1 MGDADVRRTAEMAL
15 GFLLFKKPEQ
25 CPELI
30 ALVYESYIP
39 RVRYGAALA
48 LGIACAGTGSR
59 EATAIIEPM
68 TNDNVNYVRRAALIA
83 SALIMIQHTE
93 ATCPKVKDFRALY
106 AKIITDKHEDVMVKL
121 GAIFAQG
128 IIDAGGRNVTVSL
141 QSRTGHTNM
150 MAVVGML
157 VFTQYWYW
165 FPLSHFL
172 ALAFTPSCVIAL
184 NSELDMPVLQYRSN
198 AKPSTYAYP
207 PALEE
212 TKKESKEKV
221 ATAVLSITAKQKKK
235 EAEKNK
241 KDGGEAKEE
250 KMDVDDDKKDKKK
263 DEGEK
268 KKEASADSK
277 ADVKKTDKDEKET
290 KDGKEKKEAEA
301 TFEILNNPARVMKP
315 QLQVIKMEPPNSTEK
330 AMYQPI
336 KDISIGGVVMVKR
349 VRDAEGDKKEEIV
362 EPVKTSRKEDAS
374 TEEEPEPP
382 EPFEY
387 TE

>member
-1 MGDADVRRTAEMAL
+1 MG
-15 GFLLFKKPEQ
+15 
-25 CPELI
+25 
-30 ALVYESYIP
+30 
-39 RVRYGAALA
+39 
-48 LGIACAGTGSR
+48 
-59 EATAIIEPM
+59 
-68 TNDNVNYVRRAALIA
+68 
-83 SALIMIQHTE
+83 
-93 ATCPKVKDFRALY
+93 
-106 AKIITDKHEDVMVKL
+106 TDKHEDVMVKL

-157 VFTQYWYW
+157 EFTQYWYW

-172 ALAFTPSCVIAL
+172 ALAFTPSYVIAL

-241 KDGGEAKEE
+241 KDGGEVKEE
-250 KMDVDDDKKDKKK
+250 KMDVDDDKKEKKK

-268 KKEASADSK
+268 KKEASADNK
-277 ADVKKTDKDEKET
+277 ADAKKTDKDEKEN
-290 KDGKEKKEAEA
+290 KEAEA

-349 VRDAEGDKKEEIV
+349 VRDAEG
-362 EPVKTSRKEDAS
+362 
-374 TEEEPEPP
+374 
-382 EPFEY
+382 
-387 TE
+387 